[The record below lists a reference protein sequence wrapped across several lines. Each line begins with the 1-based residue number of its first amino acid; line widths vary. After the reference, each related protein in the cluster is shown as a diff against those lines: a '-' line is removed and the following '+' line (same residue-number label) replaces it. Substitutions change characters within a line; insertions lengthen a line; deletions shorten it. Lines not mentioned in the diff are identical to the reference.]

1 MYSPT
6 LGFSNY
12 NLNGFGNYSP
22 SFNNSGINYGFNGGY
37 NSYLSGNRFGLGGGF
52 GGLGGY
58 PGFGGIGG
66 MNNGA
71 IIGATI
77 ASAVAGI
84 VTAIASICQ
93 SKRENVCSNDGSDN
107 SREFSNKPLNNADFR
122 NYSDDSFDV
131 DFA

>member
-1 MYSPT
+1 MYSQS

-12 NLNGFGNYSP
+12 NYSGFGNYSP
-22 SFNNSGINYGFNGGY
+22 YQNNYGFMGGY
-37 NSYLSGNRFGLGGGF
+37 NAYSSSALTGSRFGLGGF
-52 GGLGGY
+52 GGIGGY
-58 PGFGGIGG
+58 PGFGIGG

-93 SKRENVCSNDGSDN
+93 SRRENVCSNDRQDN
-107 SREFSNKPLNNADFR
+107 SREFSNKPLNSADFR

-131 DFA
+131 DFT

>member
-1 MYSPT
+1 MYSPS

-12 NLNGFGNYSP
+12 NYSGSGNYLP
-22 SFNNSGINYGFNGGY
+22 YQHNYGFMGGY
-37 NSYLSGNRFGLGGGF
+37 NAYTSSALTGNRFGIGGF
-52 GGLGGY
+52 GGIGGY
-58 PGFGGIGG
+58 PGFGFGG

-93 SKRENVCSNDGSDN
+93 SKRENVCSNDRSDN

-131 DFA
+131 DFT